1 MQHITYTHWLP
12 LAIGEKGMEML
23 GEYTGYNADVSP
35 GISNVFAT
43 AALRFGHSLINP
55 VLERLNSSFQTI
67 PQGCTLDMK
76 R

>member
-1 MQHITYTHWLP
+1 
-12 LAIGEKGMEML
+12 MEML
-23 GEYTGYNADVSP
+23 GEYKGYDPNVSP

-67 PQGCTLDMK
+67 PEGSIK
-76 R
+76 KE